1 MGALPAGAASLR
13 AGEPLSSGGRRA
25 LLEAFAPVVLL
36 APGERSLPTS
46 VEWYLA
52 RARLERPG
60 RPLQQVSLAEAAR
73 TERLRPWPAARGGSP
88 LPADWTVYGHAYR
101 APDGG
106 VLLQY
111 WFFYAYN
118 VFLGFGD
125 HEADWEHLTVRIDP
139 RGRPLGAWYAR
150 HDSNAPGVWTPWESL
165 RRDGAHPVV
174 LSARGSHASYARPD
188 EVSWFDS
195 TCPTVRLEQAARR
208 GCRVWRT
215 WVGST
220 GGVMDFSA
228 RWTRPR
234 RGSCSGRGGG
244 ARTAASPTRR
254 GGRPGRP
261 SSRAGAAAAARP
273 ARDGRSGS
281 AARSSSSG
289 PGSKQALRVNRA
301 ARLDCEHN
309 LLAIQARN
317 LAPKKGGNCS
327 PWRLLCC
334 APRATVRRAA

>member
-1 MGALPAGAASLR
+1 MGALPAGVASLR

-220 GGVMDFSA
+220 GGVMDFGSLDAPSA
-228 RWTRPR
+228 RFVLWPGRWGADGGIADQEGGPP
-234 RGSCSGRGGG
+234 GPAFQPGWCSGGG
-244 ARTAASPTRR
+244 
-254 GGRPGRP
+254 
-261 SSRAGAAAAARP
+261 P
-273 ARDGRSGS
+273 A
-281 AARSSSSG
+281 
-289 PGSKQALRVNRA
+289 
-301 ARLDCEHN
+301 
-309 LLAIQARN
+309 
-317 LAPKKGGNCS
+317 CS
-327 PWRLLCC
+327 
-334 APRATVRRAA
+334 